1 MSHTTAPAVRG
12 MSEAEVLALPVSVP
26 LELANRALGIGRT
39 RGYQWA
45 KEGTYP
51 IEVLRH
57 GVAYRCR
64 RADILTYLGITEST
78 TSVA

>member
-1 MSHTTAPAVRG
+1 

-39 RGYQWA
+39 RGYQRA
-45 KEGTYP
+45 KSGTYP
-51 IEVLRH
+51 IAVMRH

-64 RADILTYLGITEST
+64 RADILNYLGITSRDT
-78 TSVA
+78 AASLA

>member
-1 MSHTTAPAVRG
+1 MSHSTARAARG
-12 MSEAEVLALPVSVP
+12 MSESEVLALPVSVP

-51 IEVLRH
+51 ITVLRH

-64 RADILTYLGITEST
+64 RADILAYLGIAEPASK
-78 TSVA
+78 VA

>member
-1 MSHTTAPAVRG
+1 

-51 IEVLRH
+51 IEVLRY
-57 GVAYRCR
+57 GQAYRVR
-64 RADILTYLGITEST
+64 RVDILEYLGIASADGREK
-78 TSVA
+78 VA

>member
-1 MSHTTAPAVRG
+1 MSPSTAPAVRG

-26 LELANRALGIGRT
+26 LELSNRALGIGRT

-45 KEGTYP
+45 KEGSYP

-57 GVAYRCR
+57 GQAYRVR
-64 RADILTYLGITEST
+64 RSDILAYLGVTDPSAST
-78 TSVA
+78 A

>member
-1 MSHTTAPAVRG
+1 

-26 LELANRALGIGRT
+26 LELANRALGLGRT
-39 RGYQWA
+39 RGYQRA
-45 KEGTYP
+45 KNGTYP

-64 RADILTYLGITEST
+64 RSDILRYLGLTVAAT
-78 TSVA
+78 TKSVSAA